1 MSILLIRIALWGAS
15 LTLLAMAAGYDLRFR
30 IIPNRLVVLIAASGL
45 ALNALSSPW
54 LLWINLLAALL
65 VLLSFGVLSHFNV
78 LGGGD
83 VKLMAAVTLLVP
95 AQQIGPLLM
104 AIALAGGVLSL
115 LYLASYHTIQRLK
128 VARTNSS
135 HGSRQTIRGNRWLAN
150 ERARILAGKSVPY
163 AMAIMAGV
171 LIHVT
176 RELFQ
181 CLSATSCSL

>member
-1 MSILLIRIALWGAS
+1 MRTILWATS
-15 LTLLAMAAGYDLRFR
+15 LTLLAMAAGNDLRFR
-30 IIPNRLVVLIAASGL
+30 IIPNRLVILIAASGL

-54 LLWINLLAALL
+54 SLWISLLAALL
-65 VLLSFGVLSHFNV
+65 VLFGFGVLSHFNI

-95 AQQIGPLLM
+95 PHQIGSLLM
-104 AIALAGGVLSL
+104 AIALAGGVLSVG
-115 LYLASYHTIQRLK
+115 YLASYHTMQRPS
-128 VARTNSS
+128 VARANSS
-135 HGSRQTIRGNRWLAN
+135 QGSPQTIQGNRWLAN

-181 CLSATSCSL
+181 CLSGTSCSV